1 METQN
6 VNADGK
12 GSYTAQLGAAS
23 TEGLPL
29 DLFTSGGARWL
40 GVRVNGGEE
49 QPRVL
54 LISVP
59 YALKAADAETVG
71 GLPPSAFVLATST
84 ANATTAV
91 TAAATT
97 SSSTTPPPTTS
108 DVTTSGG
115 TVNTLPLWTTGTNI
129 QSSSLTQTGSGS
141 SAKVG
146 INTATPETTLDVS
159 GAATVRGNLSLPATG
174 TATKTAGTNSQPTTL
189 TASAFSSSTNAAVA
203 QNFRWQAEA
212 SGNNTSSPSGTLNLL
227 YSSGTST
234 PEETGL
240 KINNKGLVTFA
251 TGQTFPGGTVTG
263 NETVEGNITASGQLT
278 PTVAT
283 GAAPLSV
290 KSTTQV
296 ANLNASFLGGEF
308 VRHARGQHVQRN
320 SGCQWERR
328 DRDVHPRA
336 SPGFGQQQ

>member
-1 METQN
+1 MKFTCRLFAACIAASMFCSFLNAQQPSASASAVVPRLVNFSGKAIDALGRIITGIAGITFAIYQEEAEGVPLWMETQN

-115 TVNTLPLWTTGTNI
+115 TVNALHYGHEYSEL
-129 QSSSLTQTGSGS
+129 
-141 SAKVG
+141 
-146 INTATPETTLDVS
+146 
-159 GAATVRGNLSLPATG
+159 
-174 TATKTAGTNSQPTTL
+174 QPH
-189 TASAFSSSTNAAVA
+189 
-203 QNFRWQAEA
+203 
-212 SGNNTSSPSGTLNLL
+212 
-227 YSSGTST
+227 
-234 PEETGL
+234 
-240 KINNKGLVTFA
+240 
-251 TGQTFPGGTVTG
+251 PGRKRFKR
-263 NETVEGNITASGQLT
+263 EG
-278 PTVAT
+278 
-283 GAAPLSV
+283 
-290 KSTTQV
+290 
-296 ANLNASFLGGEF
+296 
-308 VRHARGQHVQRN
+308 
-320 SGCQWERR
+320 W
-328 DRDVHPRA
+328 D
-336 SPGFGQQQ
+336 